1 MKAMQAGA
9 ANGTWVLLQ
18 NCELGL
24 DLMVIMEE
32 FLEKLRE
39 GQDPNFRLF
48 ITALPDPAFPLGL
61 LQMST
66 KVLMNILFYF
76 ILCLFVLA

>member
-48 ITALPDPAFPLGL
+48 ITGIYIY
-61 LQMST
+61 
-66 KVLMNILFYF
+66 VYIYIYIYVYNIYTY
-76 ILCLFVLA
+76 IPR